1 VGCCTRDKLCD
12 RCLEDTL
19 AQLRGVAACR
29 GENWAN
35 RVAARVSTRSA
46 WPPFEDA
53 RCGRLAR
60 DKVADLTR
68 DDRLATE
75 LARLVHQW
83 AARRWRER

>member
-35 RVAARVSTRSA
+35 RVAARVIVVGNGLL
-46 WPPFEDA
+46 
-53 RCGRLAR
+53 GRPCM
-60 DKVADLTR
+60 
-68 DDRLATE
+68 DDRLSFVLCE
-75 LARLVHQW
+75 IV
-83 AARRWRER
+83 